1 MRNVAQDLIVTAWV
15 LFFVVWT
22 SLAFSTKKT
31 IVRRGSPYRFLLI
44 VVVFAAVAAHPHGQG
59 WAIDR
64 HLWLP
69 PLVVALV
76 GDVFAVLGVAFA
88 IWARVTIG
96 RNWSGS
102 VTLKKDH
109 ELQMRGPYA
118 LVRHPIYTGLY
129 AMCFGTAITFG
140 EVANVLIF
148 VVVVVTFTFKIRT
161 EESLMCEAFPN
172 EYPDYRRRVKSVVPF
187 IV

>member
-109 ELQMRGPYA
+109 ELQMRGAY
-118 LVRHPIYTGLY
+118 
-129 AMCFGTAITFG
+129 
-140 EVANVLIF
+140 
-148 VVVVVTFTFKIRT
+148 
-161 EESLMCEAFPN
+161 S
-172 EYPDYRRRVKSVVPF
+172 
-187 IV
+187 